1 MNKTNGRRRKKNNDK
16 VISIRLTDA
25 DGDLADWWD
34 LLPEG
39 ERSQAVKELLRAHI
53 GAQKPDPMA
62 PIREAIQ
69 RMDDYLHQLASQ
81 GVMIGR
87 NGTPEQNNELDPD
100 DARRRAQRI
109 LKNKW

>member
-1 MNKTNGRRRKKNNDK
+1 MNKTNGRRRKKSNDRF
-16 VISIRLTDA
+16 ISIRLTDA

-53 GAQKPDPMA
+53 GAQKPDQLA
-62 PIREAIQ
+62 PLREAIQ
-69 RMDDYLHQLASQ
+69 RMDDYLHQLAAQ
-81 GVMIGR
+81 GVIIGR
-87 NGTPEQNNELDPD
+87 NGPTEQHNELDPD

>member
-1 MNKTNGRRRKKNNDK
+1 MNKTNGRRRKKNTDRF
-16 VISIRLTDA
+16 ISIRLTEK
-25 DGDLADWWD
+25 DGDLIDWWD

-39 ERSQAVKELLRAHI
+39 ERSEALKEVLRAHI
-53 GAQKPDPMA
+53 GAQKPDQLT

-69 RMDDYLHQLASQ
+69 RMEDSLRRLAVQ
-81 GVMIGR
+81 GVTI
-87 NGTPEQNNELDPD
+87 NGNGATEANTELDPD